1 MFARF
6 NGTMTESE
14 SSNTYIA
21 GYEHSFFPSRPGLCV
36 LGMLEASQVPWV
48 DVRTCMGSWT
58 PRSLSALTNTDGL
71 VLPSTTGTVSALRKS
86 AISSLISPAHAH
98 RYRRFAHP
106 LAGTDARLAAKV
118 ARYTFLSAG
127 LAPAVH
133 ARVSLAHPREL
144 VLEIGPKKN
153 FPSRTSPA
161 PRPAQSIECRLRGCA
176 TRMDLEIMVLSSI
189 LRHASRERAW
199 TGRVPCGRDSE
210 FRNGSKNGVSCRSGD
225 VQFETFHWAIVNS
238 RS

>member
-58 PRSLSALTNTDGL
+58 PRSLTALTNTDGL

-86 AISSLISPAHAH
+86 SISSLISPAHAH

-133 ARVSLAHPREL
+133 ARVSLAHPRT
-144 VLEIGPKKN
+144 K
-153 FPSRTSPA
+153 PSDDGM
-161 PRPAQSIECRLRGCA
+161 I
-176 TRMDLEIMVLSSI
+176 
-189 LRHASRERAW
+189 
-199 TGRVPCGRDSE
+199 RDSGSVKFTWSFGCGPGYGSCGGRPPG
-210 FRNGSKNGVSCRSGD
+210 FRPDAASFAARA
-225 VQFETFHWAIVNS
+225 AIFS
-238 RS
+238 S

>member
-58 PRSLSALTNTDGL
+58 PRSLTALTNTDGL

-86 AISSLISPAHAH
+86 SISSLISPAHAH

-133 ARVSLAHPREL
+133 ARVSLAHPRTD
-144 VLEIGPKKN
+144 PRK
-153 FPSRTSPA
+153 PA
-161 PRPAQSIECRLRGCA
+161 RSLSDLLRGRRHGHGSA
-176 TRMDLEIMVLSSI
+176 LPPPAAGPSFVVSWPVLP
-189 LRHASRERAW
+189 W
-199 TGRVPCGRDSE
+199 
-210 FRNGSKNGVSCRSGD
+210 
-225 VQFETFHWAIVNS
+225 
-238 RS
+238 

>member
-1 MFARF
+1 
-6 NGTMTESE
+6 MTESE

-86 AISSLISPAHAH
+86 AISSLISPAHAL

-133 ARVSLAHPREL
+133 ARVSLAHPRSAPPGAGIPL
-144 VLEIGPKKN
+144 
-153 FPSRTSPA
+153 PA
-161 PRPAQSIECRLRGCA
+161 VRHSSIRPAGRPEAWECRLETSRQSTHPRDPHPLLFRIKAAQLLHTELLCEDSG
-176 TRMDLEIMVLSSI
+176 I
-189 LRHASRERAW
+189 LNAPRAQ
-199 TGRVPCGRDSE
+199 GLRCKSNIESAQSPIP
-210 FRNGSKNGVSCRSGD
+210 
-225 VQFETFHWAIVNS
+225 AL
-238 RS
+238 

>member
-1 MFARF
+1 
-6 NGTMTESE
+6 MTESE

-133 ARVSLAHPREL
+133 ARVSLAHPHQLDSSPTRRLESTQRGKLTLRQARHTQLEFPIPFRLDYTDQLGKRRIREFELLRNHQLREL
-144 VLEIGPKKN
+144 NEIPTK
-153 FPSRTSPA
+153 
-161 PRPAQSIECRLRGCA
+161 
-176 TRMDLEIMVLSSI
+176 
-189 LRHASRERAW
+189 
-199 TGRVPCGRDSE
+199 
-210 FRNGSKNGVSCRSGD
+210 
-225 VQFETFHWAIVNS
+225 
-238 RS
+238 

>member
-86 AISSLISPAHAH
+86 AISSLISPAHAL

-133 ARVSLAHPREL
+133 ARVSLAHPRRCSQKGRHRRP
-144 VLEIGPKKN
+144 VPVRQRQVRN
-153 FPSRTSPA
+153 RTQLPYPVPRKAGQTASPTRNRCQSLQDPCLAGDRA
-161 PRPAQSIECRLRGCA
+161 PDPTEFCKC
-176 TRMDLEIMVLSSI
+176 LSS
-189 LRHASRERAW
+189 
-199 TGRVPCGRDSE
+199 
-210 FRNGSKNGVSCRSGD
+210 
-225 VQFETFHWAIVNS
+225 
-238 RS
+238 

>member
-1 MFARF
+1 
-6 NGTMTESE
+6 MTESE

-48 DVRTCMGSWT
+48 DVRACMGSWT
-58 PRSLSALTNTDGL
+58 PRSLAALTNTDGL
-71 VLPSTTGTVSALRKS
+71 VLPSTVGDGLGTPGH

-133 ARVSLAHPREL
+133 ARVSLTSRQSTHPRPSSPPVPDQSGAASSYRTPL
-144 VLEIGPKKN
+144 RRFRN
-153 FPSRTSPA
+153 FERAAGKRTSLQEQHRK
-161 PRPAQSIECRLRGCA
+161 RPVSDTGTLTHCQNERIDDKRSVQAIRGSNSAQRTIS
-176 TRMDLEIMVLSSI
+176 
-189 LRHASRERAW
+189 
-199 TGRVPCGRDSE
+199 
-210 FRNGSKNGVSCRSGD
+210 
-225 VQFETFHWAIVNS
+225 
-238 RS
+238 

>member
-86 AISSLISPAHAH
+86 AISSLISPAHAL

-118 ARYTFLSAG
+118 ARYT
-127 LAPAVH
+127 
-133 ARVSLAHPREL
+133 
-144 VLEIGPKKN
+144 
-153 FPSRTSPA
+153 
-161 PRPAQSIECRLRGCA
+161 
-176 TRMDLEIMVLSSI
+176 
-189 LRHASRERAW
+189 RAY
-199 TGRVPCGRDSE
+199 P
-210 FRNGSKNGVSCRSGD
+210 
-225 VQFETFHWAIVNS
+225 VNADTHYM
-238 RS
+238 